1 MKTNNLFEN
10 ISKGLNEA
18 ILHEKG
24 KKLAH
29 LTVHKV
35 SIAPLK
41 QYPPKKIRLI
51 RMNLGMSQPIFA
63 NVLGVSQKTVEAWEA
78 GRNEPN
84 GTAQRFLSIL
94 EKDNKFLEKYKILS
108 VK

>member
-1 MKTNNLFEN
+1 MKQNSLFEN
-10 ISKGLNEA
+10 ITKGLNEA
-18 ILHEKG
+18 IAYEKG
-24 KKLAH
+24 KKIPN
-29 LTVHKV
+29 LTIHKV

-51 RMNLGMSQPIFA
+51 RINLGMSQSIFA
-63 NVLGVSQKTVEAWEA
+63 HVLGVSIKTVEAWES
-78 GRNEPN
+78 GKNEPN

-94 EKDNKFLEKYKILS
+94 EKDKKFLEKYNILS